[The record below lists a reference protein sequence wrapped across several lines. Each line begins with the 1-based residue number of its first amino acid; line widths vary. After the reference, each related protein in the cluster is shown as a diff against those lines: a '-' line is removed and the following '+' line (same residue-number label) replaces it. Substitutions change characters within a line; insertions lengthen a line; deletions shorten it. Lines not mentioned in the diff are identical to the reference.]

1 MKKIFIA
8 VSMLVATMTANAQEP
23 MTTTTTTTAPT
34 GKQYKP
40 VSGDLLAEIGLFA
53 GAGGITGGVTS
64 LSQSPFN
71 AQTPMLKFRYFL
83 QDQIAVRLGFN
94 YTQNSNTTKINDPLG
109 TGSVKQMNS
118 VFGLNVGLEKHFT
131 GTGRLSTYAGGD
143 LLFQTV
149 GVSEKRD
156 NTTNGTTF
164 TNGASSTYKGTNA
177 AGTANGS
184 MGFGV
189 RAVVG
194 ADYYFVDKVYL
205 GAEFGWGFIAS
216 KNSKTT
222 SDITPAGG
230 PTVSTTNSSTGGSF
244 NLAPTLTAGLRLGF
258 RF

>member
-1 MKKIFIA
+1 MKKIIIA
-8 VSMLVATMTANAQEP
+8 VSMLVATMAANAQEP
-23 MTTTTTTTAPT
+23 MTTTTTTTTPT

-64 LSQSPFN
+64 LSQSAFG
-71 AQTPMLKFRYFL
+71 TPQLKFRYFL
-83 QDQIAVRLGFN
+83 QDQIAIRLGFN
-94 YTQNSNTTKINDPLG
+94 YTQNSNTNKINDPLG

-118 VFGLNVGLEKHFT
+118 LFGLNLGLEKHFT

-143 LLFQTV
+143 LLFQAV
-149 GVSEKRD
+149 GVSEKWD
-156 NTTNGTTF
+156 NTANGTTF
-164 TNGASSTYKGTNA
+164 TNGASSTYKGRNA
-177 AGTANGS
+177 AGTVNGS
-184 MGFGV
+184 VGFGV
-189 RAVVG
+189 RAVAG

-222 SDITPAGG
+222 SDITPVGG

-244 NLAPTLTAGLRLGF
+244 NLAPSLTAGLRLGF